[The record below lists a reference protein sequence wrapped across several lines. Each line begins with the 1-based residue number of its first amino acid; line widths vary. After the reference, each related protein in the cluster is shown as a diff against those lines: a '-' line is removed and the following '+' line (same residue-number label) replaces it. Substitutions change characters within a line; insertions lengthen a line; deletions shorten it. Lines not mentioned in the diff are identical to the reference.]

1 MAHAIKWLVECIQPC
16 DQLNGNKPFL
26 AKMGMMGRLSNHSGD
41 RNMDSKTL
49 IQAYMRAKKYSQF
62 QEVAADLGFTT
73 SYISAVNKGKSQLTD
88 ETAKKLAE
96 EIGLDAKEV
105 LLSLAAVRATDPEL
119 KQAWYDILAKYTKGA
134 GTAVA
139 LMAAVFLTPSH
150 GHDLTAHNVYYVKF
164 SILFPVPIN

>member
-1 MAHAIKWLVECIQPC
+1 
-16 DQLNGNKPFL
+16 
-26 AKMGMMGRLSNHSGD
+26 
-41 RNMDSKTL
+41 MDSKTL

-88 ETAKKLAE
+88 ATAKKLAE

-105 LLSLAAVRATDPEL
+105 LLSLAAARETDPEL
-119 KQAWYDILAKYTKGA
+119 KRAWYDILAKYTKGA

-139 LMAAVFLTPSH
+139 LAAAVFLAPGH
-150 GHDLTAHNVYYVKF
+150 GHDITAHNVYYVKLT
-164 SILFPVPIN
+164 ILFPVTTY